1 MAKYQETM
9 AKLKAAV
16 NSIANND
23 DIPTMEEL
31 VIVDNLARTKD
42 GQKMI
47 KRACFA
53 LRIDHTKVHDS
64 LSA

>member
-9 AKLKAAV
+9 AKLKIAV

-23 DIPTMEEL
+23 DPTMEEL